1 MRTRLLQSSRVEVRR
16 RTCEREAFKANPRP
30 NIRGAAS
37 RRMSSARSSP
47 GYANKRH
54 NLAIAQWPDDAP
66 RGSVTSFYAEHG
78 ISRKTFYAIRA
89 RARDQ
94 GQTAALGPRS
104 RRPKTS
110 PSRITEEIKQ
120 QALGVRRALESSG
133 LDHGPISVYDKMISR
148 GLNPPSVASLAR
160 TFRENEVARQNPT
173 RSRGRRI
180 GVSSTRLL
188 MLAGSSMPPNTCW
201 SVAANV

>member
-66 RGSVTSFYAEHG
+66 RGSVTSFCAEH
-78 ISRKTFYAIRA
+78 
-89 RARDQ
+89 D
-94 GQTAALGPRS
+94 
-104 RRPKTS
+104 
-110 PSRITEEIKQ
+110 IKQ